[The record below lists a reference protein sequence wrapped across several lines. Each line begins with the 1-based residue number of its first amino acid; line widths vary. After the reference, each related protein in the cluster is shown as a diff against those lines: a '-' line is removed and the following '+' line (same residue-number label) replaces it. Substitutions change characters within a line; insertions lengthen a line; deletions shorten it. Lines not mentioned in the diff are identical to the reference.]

1 MEVHTLEAAGRRMLL
16 ELLAGERAGE
26 PSLRVGDRFGRNTT
40 AEQLCGLHL
49 MRWVDRAHV
58 VFSDL
63 GRHLAEG
70 LADRLV
76 GAAVARG

>member
-16 ELLAGERAGE
+16 ELLASERAGE
-26 PSLRVGDRFGRNTT
+26 PSLRVGDRSGRGAT
-40 AEQLCGLHL
+40 AEQLCRLHL

-58 VFSDL
+58 VFTDL

-70 LADRLV
+70 LADRLL
-76 GAAVARG
+76 GPAPAPC